1 MRKPPPIKD
10 VRRYPATGALG
21 ALTIAISLLC
31 FAKPELLHQFTI
43 DVRLFHGEVWRVV
56 SSVFPH
62 GDFLHLAFNIAW
74 LWALGSLIESLLGAR
89 TMLVLTALFAAVS
102 TTADYVF
109 SQGGIGLSGIVY
121 GYFAFVW
128 VKSRRDDR
136 FRDAIDKQTIYLFV
150 GWFFFC
156 IVATRMKWMNI
167 GNVAHGAGA
176 LAGAIAAY
184 VPRGSVALVVV
195 TAALLVIG
203 FRFRARVNSNAG
215 SDAAYLGYVA
225 LKSNDKSGA
234 RSWFHQA
241 ATLNPVVADYWYNLA
256 IIEAELGDAAAREH
270 FQRAVSLAP
279 NDPRFRDGLQW
290 AEQR

>member
-1 MRKPPPIKD
+1 MRKPPPIGD
-10 VRRYPATGALG
+10 FRRYPATAALG
-21 ALTIAISLLC
+21 ALTIAISVLC
-31 FAKPELLHQFTI
+31 FAKPELLQQFTI
-43 DVRLFHGEVWRVV
+43 DVRLAHGEAWRAF

-74 LWALGSLIESLLGAR
+74 LWALGSLIESILGAR
-89 TMLVLTALFAAVS
+89 TMLTLTALFALVS
-102 TTADYVF
+102 TTADYAF

-121 GYFAFVW
+121 GYFAFIW
-128 VKSRRDDR
+128 VRSRRDER

-156 IVATRMKWMNI
+156 IVATRLRWMNI

-176 LAGAIAAY
+176 VAGAA
-184 VPRGSVALVVV
+184 
-195 TAALLVIG
+195 AALLRRGNLVLGALTAVLLVAG
-203 FRFRARVNSNAG
+203 FRFRVRVNSNAG

-225 LKSNDKSGA
+225 IKRSDKANA
-234 RSWFHQA
+234 RRWFAEA
-241 ATLNPVVADYWYNLA
+241 AVLNPTVADYWYNLA
-256 IIEAELGDAAAREH
+256 ILEAETGDAHALEH

-279 NDPRFRDGLQW
+279 NDPRFSDGLQW